1 MSQLNQLNGYQT
13 RGKYKNLLPNQA
25 ISLNSLNFLF
35 KVCRLRKSMI
45 ERAPR
50 ASQGREERST
60 SEQKQPL
67 QDQSPAQALRPCSC
81 IPGTHSLDHCR
92 QQSLRLPV
100 CPTNHDKKVSTYF
113 TTEHYTV
120 LSAKCIPCIGWWLK
134 TSGCSIWSNHSLWN
148 CTHARTV
155 PSPIVVERSVVNSF
169 ARTLPTKGV
178 LQCRKII
185 I

>member
-120 LSAKCIPCIGWWLK
+120 LSAKCIPCIG
-134 TSGCSIWSNHSLWN
+134 
-148 CTHARTV
+148 
-155 PSPIVVERSVVNSF
+155 
-169 ARTLPTKGV
+169 
-178 LQCRKII
+178 
-185 I
+185 